1 MYSAHNEGKSVVLAK
16 FIRTL
21 KNKMYKYMTP
31 VSKNLYIDNI
41 DDAVHKNNN
50 KYHRTI
56 KVKPV
61 DVKSSTY
68 IDSSE
73 GINDQ
78 DPKFNIGDIV
88 RISKYKNTFAKSYVP
103 NWCEEIFVIK
113 KVKNTCRG
121 YMLLVIL
128 VEKKLLERFTK
139 KNCKK

>member
-1 MYSAHNEGKSVVLAK
+1 MYSTHNEGKSVVLAK
-16 FIRTL
+16 FISTL

-31 VSKNLYIDNI
+31 VSKNLYIDNF

-56 KVKPV
+56 KVKPA

-68 IDSSE
+68 IDSSK
-73 GINDQ
+73 GINDE
-78 DPKFNIGDIV
+78 DPKSNIGDIV

-121 YMLLVIL
+121 YMLLLIL

-139 KNCKK
+139 KNFKK

>member
-41 DDAVHKNNN
+41 DDTVHKNNN

-73 GINDQ
+73 GINDE

-139 KNCKK
+139 KSCKK